1 VPERGQGPFRLA
13 YRALPGELLP
23 GPLRIVR
30 GITLKGSG
38 FRDVAGELAWLG
50 GILMA
55 LFVLASS
62 RFSKKLA

>member
-1 VPERGQGPFRLA
+1 MPAWAQAIGSI
-13 YRALPGELLP
+13 LPVTYF
-23 GPLRIVR
+23 LRIVR

-38 FRDVAGELAWLG
+38 FRDVAGELAWLR

-55 LFVLASS
+55 LLVLASS